1 MAITVPILTEF
12 NGRGINK
19 AVKQFSRLETKSQ
32 KAAFAI
38 RKAALPAA
46 LALGAIALAAKAGV
60 EGVMA
65 DDVALANL
73 ESTLKSTGHAAN
85 ITADGFFE
93 YANQL
98 QASTGVSATAIT
110 EGAALLGTFKAIR
123 NETGK
128 GNRVFDRATV
138 AALDL
143 SKKGFGSL
151 ESSNKMLGKA
161 LNDPIK
167 GITALSRAGVTFT
180 DAQKDQIKTL
190 QESGDML
197 GAQKLILKEVESQVG
212 GTAAAYGETTAGKI
226 DRAKR
231 AFEELQK
238 SLAQALMPV
247 INFLA
252 DAFGRLSGW
261 MQKNQGVAKVVIAV
275 VAGLA
280 AGLLVLNG
288 VMKIVAITQA
298 LLSLSIASTPIGI
311 IILAVAALAAGF
323 VILWKRSETFRDIV
337 KGTWAAARAYI
348 EKGVDYLRGPV
359 MAAWDIISGAIDT
372 ISALIRGDF
381 GAAWDGLKKTVGG
394 VVEWVKT
401 TILALPLM
409 LLGAARDIGSAIVSG
424 IVSGV
429 ATLGETVW
437 DKIKGV
443 ATYLLGA
450 AAGWFKSLNEIGG
463 KVISWIV
470 SGVTGLGSDIWDKIS
485 GFTGFIGEK
494 LAGVKD
500 SIVGFGSSIFEWIGE
515 GITSAAKGMAGI
527 IVSALNKV
535 IGFLNAGLSGVNKG
549 IDLINKVSPFD
560 DVPHVPK
567 IPTLA
572 VPKGATGGIVTRPT
586 LALIGEAGPEAVI
599 PLNRTP
605 GSSPLG
611 GMGGITINV
620 QAGLVSTPD
629 QIGQQII
636 QAIQAAQ
643 RRSGPVFA
651 SA

>member
-1 MAITVPILTEF
+1 MAITVPIITDF
-12 NGRGINK
+12 DARGINK
-19 AVKQFSRLETKSQ
+19 AQRQFSKLETKGQ

-212 GTAAAYGETTAGKI
+212 GTAAAYGETTAGKV

-238 SLAQALMPV
+238 SLAQALMPA
-247 INFLA
+247 INFVAGALGSLA
-252 DAFGRLSGW
+252 GW
-261 MQKNQGVAKVVIAV
+261 MQKNAGIAKVVIAV
-275 VAGLA
+275 VASLA
-280 AGLLVLNG
+280 AGILILNG
-288 VMKIVAITQA
+288 VLKVVAITQA
-298 LLSLSIASTPIGI
+298 LLNSVLFANPIGI
-311 IILAVAALAAGF
+311 IILAVAALAVGL
-323 VILWKRSETFRDIV
+323 VVLYKKSETFRNIV
-337 KGTWAAARAYI
+337 KGAFEVVKVAV
-348 EKGVDYLRGPV
+348 EKVVDYLKGPL
-359 MAAWDIISGAIDT
+359 MAAWDIVSGAIDA

-381 GAAWDGLKKTVGG
+381 GAAWEGLKTMIGG
-394 VVEWVKT
+394 VVDWIKT

-409 LLGAARDIGSAIVSG
+409 LLGAARDIGGAIVSG

-429 ATLGETVW
+429 ATLGESTW
-437 DKIKGV
+437 NAISGI
-443 ATYLLGA
+443 ATYLLDK
-450 AAGWFKSLNEIGG
+450 AAGWLETLASIGG
-463 KVISWIV
+463 TVVSYVV
-470 SGVTGLGSDIWDKIS
+470 SGVTGLGADIWGKIS
-485 GFTGFIGEK
+485 GIGAYLLEKIKGVASGFKDIGTAIGEWIVNAAEGAVSG
-494 LAGVKD
+494 LADILK
-500 SIVGFGSSIFEWIGE
+500 
-515 GITSAAKGMAGI
+515 SAVLAPIRFIASKIKNNWPDLPGLPGPP
-527 IVSALNKV
+527 
-535 IGFLNAGLSGVNKG
+535 GFLDTLSRVGL
-549 IDLINKVSPFD
+549 
-560 DVPHVPK
+560 
-567 IPTLA
+567 
-572 VPKGATGGIVTRPT
+572 GATGGIVTRPT
-586 LALIGEAGPEAVI
+586 LAVIGEAGPEAVI
-599 PLNRTP
+599 PLNQTP

-611 GMGGITINV
+611 TMGMGGGITINV

-636 QAIQAAQ
+636 EAIQNAQ

-651 SA
+651 AA

>member
-1 MAITVPILTEF
+1 MAITVPIITDF
-12 NGRGINK
+12 DARGINK
-19 AVKQFSRLETKSQ
+19 AQRQFSKLETKGQ

-85 ITADGFFE
+85 ITAKGFFE
-93 YANQL
+93 FANQL

-110 EGAALLGTFKAIR
+110 EGAAMLGTFKAIR
-123 NETGK
+123 NEVGK
-128 GNRVFDRATV
+128 GNQVFDRATV

-180 DAQKDQIKTL
+180 DEQKATIATL
-190 QESGDML
+190 QETGDVL

-212 GTAAAYGETTAGKI
+212 GTAAAYGETTRGKI
-226 DRAKR
+226 DRATR

-238 SLAQALMPV
+238 SLAQALLPA
-247 INFLA
+247 INFVA
-252 DAFGRLSGW
+252 GAFGALAGW
-261 MQKNQGVAKVVIAV
+261 MQQNETIAKVVIATI
-275 VAGLA
+275 AGLA
-280 AGLLVLNG
+280 AGILILNAAMKVVAATQIVLNLA
-288 VMKIVAITQA
+288 MSAN
-298 LLSLSIASTPIGI
+298 PIGI
-311 IILAVAALAAGF
+311 IIVAVAAF
-323 VILWKRSETFRDIV
+323 
-337 KGTWAAARAYI
+337 AAALVIAYN
-348 EKGVDYLRGPV
+348 KSDAFRGV
-359 MAAWDIISGAIDT
+359 I
-372 ISALIRGDF
+372 
-381 GAAWDGLKKTVGG
+381 
-394 VVEWVKT
+394 
-401 TILALPLM
+401 
-409 LLGAARDIGSAIVSG
+409 
-424 IVSGV
+424 
-429 ATLGETVW
+429 
-437 DKIKGV
+437 DKIGDV
-443 ATYLLGA
+443 FRSVF
-450 AAGWFKSLNEIGG
+450 GWISEHSGPILSTLKTAFKLMFAPLYVGIKALE
-463 KVISWIV
+463 KVR
-470 SGVTGLGSDIWDKIS
+470 
-485 GFTGFIGEK
+485 
-494 LAGVKD
+494 
-500 SIVGFGSSIFEWIGE
+500 
-515 GITSAAKGMAGI
+515 
-527 IVSALNKV
+527 
-535 IGFLNAGLSGVNKG
+535 
-549 IDLINKVSPFD
+549 DLIMFIADKMPNFEG
-560 DVPHVPK
+560 
-567 IPTLA
+567 TGA
-572 VPKGATGGIVTRPT
+572 VPPQLRPGYKPPEGATGGIVTRPT